1 MHKARL
7 SSEPASNTFAG
18 SPCHWRPSPPSRKP
32 SRARRVGKGARQ
44 LHCELPNIC
53 PVLNSAGFKI
63 STTVRG
69 RWEEI
74 LRRRLNGFGVWII
87 ISLLECSRAPCISSC
102 EEFRDALTL
111 LAMVTED
118 LRAAWGAQKKTLDLE
133 NGRPGSLVEMNC
145 CPQSDSSDTPH
156 EIEMVGVS
164 AGTLDCD
171 FAVHSHLHLSI
182 ILLEQ
187 KS

>member
-1 MHKARL
+1 
-7 SSEPASNTFAG
+7 
-18 SPCHWRPSPPSRKP
+18 
-32 SRARRVGKGARQ
+32 
-44 LHCELPNIC
+44 
-53 PVLNSAGFKI
+53 VLDSAGFKI

-156 EIEMVGVS
+156 EIEMVGIS